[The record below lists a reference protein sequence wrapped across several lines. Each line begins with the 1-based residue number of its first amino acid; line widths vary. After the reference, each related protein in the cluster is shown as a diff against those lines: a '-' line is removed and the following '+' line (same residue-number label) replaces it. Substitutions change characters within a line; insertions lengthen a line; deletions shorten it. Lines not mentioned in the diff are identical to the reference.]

1 MGRRAHA
8 RGDAARARARTR
20 GRDVVDVIHLA
31 AEIGREAL
39 DEQRRL
45 AALEPA
51 HRRGE
56 MRRALI
62 GHVVAIDA
70 GEDDVVE
77 PPLRDGLG
85 DVLRLVLV
93 ERGRLAA
100 RDERERAARSAR
112 GLTRRRAEDRARGR
126 RSTR

>member
-8 RGDAARARARTR
+8 RGDAARARARARARTR

-93 ERGRLAA
+93 KRGRLLLRATRERGR
-100 RDERERAARSAR
+100 RSAR
-112 GLTRRRAEDRARGR
+112 GLHA
-126 RSTR
+126 